1 MPGSRPRR
9 TRPAPPVAGCQEFS
23 LYRLPARIVISAL
36 SVSRSRVR
44 SLFHRPPHRG
54 HRTTSISPALDR
66 RRTRTACPGGDR
78 RRTAAVQGRSRPRSP
93 PHGLRVPTTY
103 AFRAHDTPGDMWS
116 RPPRWGAAHTVT
128 AGTRTHQPR
137 GATRTTLTPRPKDP
151 TRLTRLTRRLVGE
164 SSAMMPR

>member
-54 HRTTSISPALDR
+54 HRTTSRYRLSITPNG
-66 RRTRTACPGGDR
+66 TACPGGDR

-93 PHGLRVPTTY
+93 PHGLRVPTTS